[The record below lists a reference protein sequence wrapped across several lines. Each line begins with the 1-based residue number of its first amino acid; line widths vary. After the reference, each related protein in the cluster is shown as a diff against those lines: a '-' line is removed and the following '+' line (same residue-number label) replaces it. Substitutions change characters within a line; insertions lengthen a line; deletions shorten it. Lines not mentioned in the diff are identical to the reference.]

1 VLGEAKHAD
10 HPNELIHWD
19 YLHMGEGESGEVY
32 ILVIKDDASKFVW
45 LLPCEAADAETT
57 FVCLLDWFPTFGV
70 CRTWISDQGTYFK
83 NTTIAALQHAL
94 GAHHHFTTARCPWAN
109 GTVEVVMRE
118 TLRCCRALLSEWLLQ
133 PRERPQVVKI
143 VQIVLN
149 NTPSPALGGV
159 APVTAMMGLAA
170 MGPSDC
176 IAVPGAMD
184 SVTLESIQAT
194 QRQNVVKLQAALE
207 DLHRRV
213 SKTNKATRAAGR
225 ATTNNK
231 KGAAMA
237 QFDIGDYV
245 LYADVWQH
253 KRSKLSVKWCGPAQ
267 VKATVSNWIFE
278 IENLITGQRREAH
291 ASRLKFYADVSLH
304 VSEDLLRHVAH
315 NSEGHVVAELLNAR
329 YTPTL
334 KQHEIEVRWR
344 GLSDAEDLW
353 EPATTLLQDVPTVVR
368 TFVKKYGQRSAV
380 RALRK
385 ALRID

>member
-1 VLGEAKHAD
+1 MHAER
-10 HPNELIHWD
+10 PNELIHWD
-19 YLHMGEGESGEVY
+19 YLHMGESESGEVY

-45 LLPCEAADAETT
+45 LLPCVAADADTT
-57 FVCLLDWFPTFGV
+57 FVCLLDWFATFGV
-70 CRTWISDQGTYFK
+70 CRTWVSDQGTHFM

-118 TLRCCRALLSEWLLQ
+118 TLRCCRALLSEWMLQ
-133 PRERPQVVKI
+133 PRYWPRVVKI
-143 VQIVLN
+143 VQMVLN
-149 NTPSPALGGV
+149 NTPSQALGGV
-159 APVTAMMGLAA
+159 APITAMMGLAA
-170 MGPSDC
+170 MGPSDS
-176 IAVPGAMD
+176 IAVPGALD

-194 QRQNVVKLQAALE
+194 QRQNVVKLQTALE

-213 SKTNKATRAAGR
+213 SKANKATRAAGR
-225 ATTNNK
+225 STMNNK

-253 KRSKLSVKWCGPAQ
+253 TRSKLRVKWCGPAQ
-267 VKATVSNWIFE
+267 VTATVSNWIFE

-291 ASRLKFYADVSLH
+291 ASRLKFYADASMD
-304 VSEDLLRHVAH
+304 VSEHLLRHVAH

-329 YTPTL
+329 YNPTL
-334 KQHEIEVRWR
+334 KQHEIELRWR
-344 GLSDAEDLW
+344 GLSEAEDSL
-353 EPATTLLQDVPTVVR
+353 EPAITLLQDVPTVAR
-368 TFVKKYGQRSAV
+368 AFVKKYSQRSAV

-385 ALRID
+385 AVRLD